1 MIVFI
6 LNQMKHSK
14 QNSNLFNNDKQK
26 IKISSQ
32 KYLNTIEECPESEDI
47 IKKLEAMDFS
57 TDKSFETPF
66 ISLSK
71 TKDKIINKISNLNKS
86 ISVPNLYIENLEE
99 IPLDLKS
106 LKEDEINDSNYLEVL
121 SRFLNNKEKK
131 EEKKLNNINKLSI
144 REKCNR
150 IYMNLQKSNLNINCL
165 DKMTKFI
172 NSIDNSSNN
181 IYQQTEI
188 ILDIVSE
195 LSTKIQEEFAIK
207 KDLVNK
213 LNSLTLSKENYEK
226 QINAIKIELLNKE
239 EQLAQLMNKDTIIN
253 IENNNKKDNSQQGL
267 MFLINNAKKEN
278 QFLFEKILNYKM
290 QIKKILSSSKIL
302 FEKHKICLEE
312 IDKLKSKS
320 NKNLSIETVNN
331 FVMIPKKGNFCLKDT
346 DSNNKINKGN
356 NNINSNSEVN
366 SLTNNLIKL
375 LLKINR
381 TLFKL
386 DFNLI
391 KINKNNKIPLNDISE
406 INPTIDMN
414 FFLQEKNFQLFSKFI
429 SCNIDIINNK
439 IINLSKNLYTN
450 NNKINKENKNSS
462 MTMKNSS
469 EIIKNS
475 NVSKFN
481 QSIKFFSPENKNAS
495 KTMKNYINLKKT
507 RNNMRNQKLTRNST
521 SRDGL
526 SYLNFYNNND
536 SENITV
542 IKKNSSNKKSNQVIN
557 QTVNLEK
564 QKNMKQNGS
573 KFY

>member
-1 MIVFI
+1 
-6 LNQMKHSK
+6 MKRTK
-14 QNSNLFNNDKQK
+14 QNSNLFNSNKQK
-26 IKISSQ
+26 IKISSH
-32 KYLNTIEECPESEDI
+32 KHLNTIEECPESEDI
-47 IKKLEAMDFS
+47 IKKLEAMEFS

-71 TKDKIINKISNLNKS
+71 TRDKIINKISNLNKS
-86 ISVPNLYIENLEE
+86 ISVPNLYIENFEE
-99 IPLDLKS
+99 IPSDIKS
-106 LKEDEINDSNYLEVL
+106 LKEEEINDSNYLEVL
-121 SRFLNNKEKK
+121 SKFLNNKEKK

-144 REKCNR
+144 KEKCNR
-150 IYMNLQKSNLNINCL
+150 IYMNLQKCNLNINCL

-181 IYQQTEI
+181 IYQQIEL
-188 ILDIVSE
+188 ILDVVSE
-195 LSTKIQEEFAIK
+195 LSTKIQEEYTIK
-207 KDLVNK
+207 KDLITK
-213 LNSLTLSKENYEK
+213 LNNFELNKENYEK

-239 EQLAQLMNKDTIIN
+239 EQLTQLMNKDTIDN

-331 FVMIPKKGNFCLKDT
+331 IVMIPKKGNYCLKEN
-346 DSNNKINKGN
+346 DSNSKINKR
-356 NNINSNSEVN
+356 NSNNTN
-366 SLTNNLIKL
+366 SNNEIYTLANKLISL

-391 KINKNNKIPLNDISE
+391 KINSNSKVPLNDISE
-406 INPTIDMN
+406 INPTIDIN
-414 FFLQEKNFQLFSKFI
+414 FLMQEKNFQLFSKYI

-439 IINLSKNLYTN
+439 IINISKNLYAN

-462 MTMKNSS
+462 MTLKNSS

-475 NVSKFN
+475 NISRFN

-542 IKKNSSNKKSNQVIN
+542 IKKNNSNKKSNQAIN
-557 QTVNLEK
+557 QTMNLEK
-564 QKNMKQNGS
+564 QKNIKQNSS

>member
-1 MIVFI
+1 
-6 LNQMKHSK
+6 MKRTK
-14 QNSNLFNNDKQK
+14 QNSNLFNSNKQK
-26 IKISSQ
+26 IKISSH
-32 KYLNTIEECPESEDI
+32 KHLNTIEECPESEDI
-47 IKKLEAMDFS
+47 IKKLEAMEFS

-71 TKDKIINKISNLNKS
+71 TRDKIINKISNLNKS
-86 ISVPNLYIENLEE
+86 ISVPNLYIENFEE
-99 IPLDLKS
+99 IPSDIKS
-106 LKEDEINDSNYLEVL
+106 LKEEEINDSNYLEVL
-121 SRFLNNKEKK
+121 SKFLNNKEKK

-144 REKCNR
+144 KEKCNR
-150 IYMNLQKSNLNINCL
+150 IYMNLQKCNLNINCL

-181 IYQQTEI
+181 IYQRIEL
-188 ILDIVSE
+188 ILDVVSE
-195 LSTKIQEEFAIK
+195 LSTKIQEEYTIK
-207 KDLVNK
+207 KDLITK
-213 LNSLTLSKENYEK
+213 LNNFELNKENYEK

-239 EQLAQLMNKDTIIN
+239 EQLTQLMNKDTIDN

-331 FVMIPKKGNFCLKDT
+331 IVMIPKKGNYCLKEI
-346 DSNNKINKGN
+346 DSNSKINKR
-356 NNINSNSEVN
+356 NSNNTN
-366 SLTNNLIKL
+366 SNNEIYTLANKLISL

-391 KINKNNKIPLNDISE
+391 KINSNSKVPLNDISE
-406 INPTIDMN
+406 INPTIDIN
-414 FFLQEKNFQLFSKFI
+414 FLMQEKNFQLFSKYI

-439 IINLSKNLYTN
+439 IINISKNLYAN

-462 MTMKNSS
+462 MTLKNSS

-475 NVSKFN
+475 NISRFN

-542 IKKNSSNKKSNQVIN
+542 IKKNNSNKKSNQVIN
-557 QTVNLEK
+557 QTMNLEK
-564 QKNMKQNGS
+564 QKNIKQNSS

>member
-1 MIVFI
+1 
-6 LNQMKHSK
+6 MKHTK
-14 QNSNLFNNDKQK
+14 QNSNLFNSNKQK
-26 IKISSQ
+26 IKISSH
-32 KYLNTIEECPESEDI
+32 KHLNTIEECPESEDI
-47 IKKLEAMDFS
+47 IKKLEAMEFS

-71 TKDKIINKISNLNKS
+71 TRDKIINKISNLNKS
-86 ISVPNLYIENLEE
+86 ISVPNLYIENFEE
-99 IPLDLKS
+99 IPSDIKS
-106 LKEDEINDSNYLEVL
+106 LKEEEINDSNYLEVL
-121 SRFLNNKEKK
+121 SKFLNNKEKK

-144 REKCNR
+144 KEKCNR
-150 IYMNLQKSNLNINCL
+150 IYMNLQKCNLNINCL

-181 IYQQTEI
+181 IYQQIEL
-188 ILDIVSE
+188 ILDVVSE
-195 LSTKIQEEFAIK
+195 LSTKIQEEYTIK
-207 KDLVNK
+207 KDLINK
-213 LNSLTLSKENYEK
+213 LNNFELNKENYEK

-239 EQLAQLMNKDTIIN
+239 EQLTQLMNKDTIDN

-331 FVMIPKKGNFCLKDT
+331 IVMIPKKGNYCLKEN
-346 DSNNKINKGN
+346 DSNCKINKR
-356 NNINSNSEVN
+356 NSNNTN
-366 SLTNNLIKL
+366 SNNEIYTLANKLISL

-391 KINKNNKIPLNDISE
+391 KINSNSKVPLNDISE
-406 INPTIDMN
+406 INPTIDIN
-414 FFLQEKNFQLFSKFI
+414 FLMQEKNFQLFSKYI

-439 IINLSKNLYTN
+439 IINISKNLYAN

-462 MTMKNSS
+462 MTLKNSS

-475 NVSKFN
+475 NISRFN

-542 IKKNSSNKKSNQVIN
+542 IKKNNSNKKSNQVIN
-557 QTVNLEK
+557 QTMNLEK
-564 QKNMKQNGS
+564 QKNIKQNSS

>member
-1 MIVFI
+1 
-6 LNQMKHSK
+6 MKRTK
-14 QNSNLFNNDKQK
+14 QNSNLFNNNKQK
-26 IKISSQ
+26 IKISSH
-32 KYLNTIEECPESEDI
+32 KHLNTIEECPESEDI
-47 IKKLEAMDFS
+47 IKKLEAMEFS

-71 TKDKIINKISNLNKS
+71 TRDKIINKISNLNKS
-86 ISVPNLYIENLEE
+86 ISVPNLYIENFEE
-99 IPLDLKS
+99 IPSDIKS
-106 LKEDEINDSNYLEVL
+106 LKEEEINDSNYLEVL
-121 SRFLNNKEKK
+121 SKFLNNKEKK

-144 REKCNR
+144 KEKCNR
-150 IYMNLQKSNLNINCL
+150 IYMNLQKCNLNINCL

-181 IYQQTEI
+181 IYQQIEL
-188 ILDIVSE
+188 ILDVVSE
-195 LSTKIQEEFAIK
+195 LSTKIQEEYTIK
-207 KDLVNK
+207 KDLITK
-213 LNSLTLSKENYEK
+213 LNNFELNKENYEK

-239 EQLAQLMNKDTIIN
+239 EQLTQLMNKDTIDN

-331 FVMIPKKGNFCLKDT
+331 IVMIPKKGNYCLKEN
-346 DSNNKINKGN
+346 DSNSKINKR
-356 NNINSNSEVN
+356 NSNNTN
-366 SLTNNLIKL
+366 SNNEIYTLANKLISL

-391 KINKNNKIPLNDISE
+391 KINSNSKVPLNDISE
-406 INPTIDMN
+406 INPTIDIN
-414 FFLQEKNFQLFSKFI
+414 FLMQEKNFQLFSKYI

-439 IINLSKNLYTN
+439 IINISKNLYAN

-462 MTMKNSS
+462 MTLKNSS

-475 NVSKFN
+475 NISRFN

-542 IKKNSSNKKSNQVIN
+542 IKKNNSNKKSNQVIN
-557 QTVNLEK
+557 QTMNLEK
-564 QKNMKQNGS
+564 QKNIKQNSS

>member
-1 MIVFI
+1 
-6 LNQMKHSK
+6 MKRTK
-14 QNSNLFNNDKQK
+14 QNSNLFNNNKQK
-26 IKISSQ
+26 IKISSH
-32 KYLNTIEECPESEDI
+32 KHLNTIEECPESEDI
-47 IKKLEAMDFS
+47 IKKLEAMEFS

-71 TKDKIINKISNLNKS
+71 TRDKIINKISNLNKS
-86 ISVPNLYIENLEE
+86 ISVPNLYIENFEE
-99 IPLDLKS
+99 IPSDIKS
-106 LKEDEINDSNYLEVL
+106 LKEEEINDSNYLEVL
-121 SRFLNNKEKK
+121 SKFLNNKEKK

-144 REKCNR
+144 KEKCNR
-150 IYMNLQKSNLNINCL
+150 IYMNLQKCNLNINCL

-172 NSIDNSSNN
+172 NSIDNWSNN
-181 IYQQTEI
+181 IYQQIEL
-188 ILDIVSE
+188 ILDVVSE
-195 LSTKIQEEFAIK
+195 LSTKIQEEYTIK
-207 KDLVNK
+207 KDLITK
-213 LNSLTLSKENYEK
+213 LNNFELNKENYEK

-239 EQLAQLMNKDTIIN
+239 EQLTQLMNKDTIDN

-331 FVMIPKKGNFCLKDT
+331 IVMIPKKGNYCLKEN
-346 DSNNKINKGN
+346 DSNSKINKR
-356 NNINSNSEVN
+356 NSNNTN
-366 SLTNNLIKL
+366 SNNEIYTLANKLISL

-391 KINKNNKIPLNDISE
+391 KINSNSKVPLNDISE
-406 INPTIDMN
+406 INPTIDIN
-414 FFLQEKNFQLFSKFI
+414 FLMQEKNFQLFSKYI

-439 IINLSKNLYTN
+439 IINISKNLYAN

-462 MTMKNSS
+462 MTLKNSS

-475 NVSKFN
+475 NISRFN

-542 IKKNSSNKKSNQVIN
+542 IKKNNSNKKSNQVIN
-557 QTVNLEK
+557 QTMNLEK
-564 QKNMKQNGS
+564 QKNIKQNSS

>member
-1 MIVFI
+1 
-6 LNQMKHSK
+6 MKRTK
-14 QNSNLFNNDKQK
+14 QNSNLFNSNKQK
-26 IKISSQ
+26 IKISSH
-32 KYLNTIEECPESEDI
+32 KHLNTIEECPESEDI
-47 IKKLEAMDFS
+47 IKKLEAMEFS

-71 TKDKIINKISNLNKS
+71 TRDKIINKISNLNKS
-86 ISVPNLYIENLEE
+86 ISVPNLYIENFEE
-99 IPLDLKS
+99 IPSDIKS
-106 LKEDEINDSNYLEVL
+106 LKEEEINDSNYLEVL
-121 SRFLNNKEKK
+121 SKFLNNKEKK

-144 REKCNR
+144 KEKCNR
-150 IYMNLQKSNLNINCL
+150 IYMNLQKCNLNINCL

-181 IYQQTEI
+181 IYQQIEL
-188 ILDIVSE
+188 ILDVVSE
-195 LSTKIQEEFAIK
+195 LSTKIQEEYTIK
-207 KDLVNK
+207 KDLITK
-213 LNSLTLSKENYEK
+213 LNNFELNKENYEK

-239 EQLAQLMNKDTIIN
+239 EQLTQLMNKDTIDN

-302 FEKHKICLEE
+302 FEKHKNCLEE

-331 FVMIPKKGNFCLKDT
+331 IVMIPKKGNYCLKEN
-346 DSNNKINKGN
+346 DSNSKINKR
-356 NNINSNSEVN
+356 NSNNTN
-366 SLTNNLIKL
+366 SNNEIYTLANKLISL

-391 KINKNNKIPLNDISE
+391 KINSNSKVPLNDISE
-406 INPTIDMN
+406 INPTIDIN
-414 FFLQEKNFQLFSKFI
+414 FLMQEKNFQLFSKYI

-439 IINLSKNLYTN
+439 IINISKNLYAN

-462 MTMKNSS
+462 MTLKNSS

-475 NVSKFN
+475 NISRFN

-542 IKKNSSNKKSNQVIN
+542 IKKNNSNKKSNQVIN
-557 QTVNLEK
+557 QTMNLEK
-564 QKNMKQNGS
+564 QKNIKQNSS

>member
-1 MIVFI
+1 
-6 LNQMKHSK
+6 MKRTK
-14 QNSNLFNNDKQK
+14 QNSNLFNSNKQK
-26 IKISSQ
+26 IKISSH
-32 KYLNTIEECPESEDI
+32 KHLNTIEECPESEDI
-47 IKKLEAMDFS
+47 IKKLEAMEFS

-71 TKDKIINKISNLNKS
+71 TRDKIINKISNLNKS
-86 ISVPNLYIENLEE
+86 ISVPNLYIENFEE
-99 IPLDLKS
+99 IPSDIKS
-106 LKEDEINDSNYLEVL
+106 LKEEEINDSNYLEVL
-121 SRFLNNKEKK
+121 SKFLNNKEKK

-144 REKCNR
+144 KEKCNR
-150 IYMNLQKSNLNINCL
+150 IYMNLQKCNLNINCL

-181 IYQQTEI
+181 IYQQIEL
-188 ILDIVSE
+188 ILDVVSE
-195 LSTKIQEEFAIK
+195 LSTKIQEEYTIK
-207 KDLVNK
+207 KDLITK
-213 LNSLTLSKENYEK
+213 LNNFELNKENYEK

-239 EQLAQLMNKDTIIN
+239 EQLTQLMNKDTIDN
-253 IENNNKKDNSQQGL
+253 IENNNKKNNSQQGL

-331 FVMIPKKGNFCLKDT
+331 IVMIPKKGNYCLKEN
-346 DSNNKINKGN
+346 DSNSKINKR
-356 NNINSNSEVN
+356 NSNNTN
-366 SLTNNLIKL
+366 SNNEIYTLANKLISL

-391 KINKNNKIPLNDISE
+391 KINSNSKVPLNDISE
-406 INPTIDMN
+406 INPTIDIN
-414 FFLQEKNFQLFSKFI
+414 FLMQEKNFQLFSKYI

-439 IINLSKNLYTN
+439 IINISKNLYTN

-462 MTMKNSS
+462 MTLKNSS

-475 NVSKFN
+475 NISRFN

-542 IKKNSSNKKSNQVIN
+542 IKKNNSNKKSNQAIN
-557 QTVNLEK
+557 QTMNLEK
-564 QKNMKQNGS
+564 QKNIKQNSS

>member
-1 MIVFI
+1 
-6 LNQMKHSK
+6 MKRTK
-14 QNSNLFNNDKQK
+14 QNSNLFNSNKQK
-26 IKISSQ
+26 IKISSH
-32 KYLNTIEECPESEDI
+32 KHLNTIEECPESEDI
-47 IKKLEAMDFS
+47 IKKLEAMEFS

-71 TKDKIINKISNLNKS
+71 TRDKIINKISNLNKS
-86 ISVPNLYIENLEE
+86 ISVPNLYIENFEE
-99 IPLDLKS
+99 IPSDIKS
-106 LKEDEINDSNYLEVL
+106 LKEEEINDSNYLEVL
-121 SRFLNNKEKK
+121 SKFLNNKEKK

-144 REKCNR
+144 KEKCNR
-150 IYMNLQKSNLNINCL
+150 IYMNLQKCNLNINCL

-181 IYQQTEI
+181 IYQQIEL
-188 ILDIVSE
+188 ILDVLSE
-195 LSTKIQEEFAIK
+195 LSTKIQEEYTIK
-207 KDLVNK
+207 KDLITK
-213 LNSLTLSKENYEK
+213 LNNFELNKENYEK

-239 EQLAQLMNKDTIIN
+239 EQLTQLMNKDTIDN

-331 FVMIPKKGNFCLKDT
+331 IVMIPKKGNYCLKEI
-346 DSNNKINKGN
+346 DSNSKINKR
-356 NNINSNSEVN
+356 NSNNTN
-366 SLTNNLIKL
+366 SNNEIYTLANKLISL

-391 KINKNNKIPLNDISE
+391 KINSNSKVPLNDISE
-406 INPTIDMN
+406 INPTIDIN
-414 FFLQEKNFQLFSKFI
+414 FLMQEKNFQLFSKYI

-439 IINLSKNLYTN
+439 IINISKNLYAN

-462 MTMKNSS
+462 MTLKNSS

-475 NVSKFN
+475 NISRFN

-542 IKKNSSNKKSNQVIN
+542 IKKNNSNKKSNQVIN
-557 QTVNLEK
+557 QTMNLEK
-564 QKNMKQNGS
+564 QKNIKQNSS

>member
-1 MIVFI
+1 
-6 LNQMKHSK
+6 MKRTK
-14 QNSNLFNNDKQK
+14 QNSNLFNNNKQK
-26 IKISSQ
+26 IKISSH
-32 KYLNTIEECPESEDI
+32 KHLNTIEECPESEDI
-47 IKKLEAMDFS
+47 IKKLEAMEFS

-71 TKDKIINKISNLNKS
+71 TRDKIINKISNLNKS
-86 ISVPNLYIENLEE
+86 ISVPNLYIENFEE
-99 IPLDLKS
+99 IPSDIKS
-106 LKEDEINDSNYLEVL
+106 LKEEEINDSNYLEVL
-121 SRFLNNKEKK
+121 SKFLNNKEKK

-144 REKCNR
+144 KEKCNR
-150 IYMNLQKSNLNINCL
+150 IYMNLQKCNLNINCL

-181 IYQQTEI
+181 IYQQIEL
-188 ILDIVSE
+188 ILDVVSE
-195 LSTKIQEEFAIK
+195 LSTKIQEEYTIK
-207 KDLVNK
+207 KDLITK
-213 LNSLTLSKENYEK
+213 LNNFELNKENYEK

-239 EQLAQLMNKDTIIN
+239 EQLTQLMNKDTIDN

-331 FVMIPKKGNFCLKDT
+331 IVMIPKKGNYCLKEIDT
-346 DSNNKINKGN
+346 NSKINKR
-356 NNINSNSEVN
+356 NSNNTN
-366 SLTNNLIKL
+366 SNNEIYTLANKLISL

-391 KINKNNKIPLNDISE
+391 KINSNSKVPLNDISE
-406 INPTIDMN
+406 INPTIDIN
-414 FFLQEKNFQLFSKFI
+414 FLMQEKNFQLFSKYI

-439 IINLSKNLYTN
+439 IINISKNLYAN

-462 MTMKNSS
+462 MTLKNSS

-475 NVSKFN
+475 NISRFN

-542 IKKNSSNKKSNQVIN
+542 IKKNNSNKKSNQVIN
-557 QTVNLEK
+557 QTMNLEK
-564 QKNMKQNGS
+564 QKNIKQNSS

>member
-1 MIVFI
+1 
-6 LNQMKHSK
+6 MKRTK
-14 QNSNLFNNDKQK
+14 QNSNLFNSNKQK
-26 IKISSQ
+26 IKISSH
-32 KYLNTIEECPESEDI
+32 KHLNTIEECPESEDI
-47 IKKLEAMDFS
+47 IKKLEAMEFS
-57 TDKSFETPF
+57 SDKSFETPF

-71 TKDKIINKISNLNKS
+71 TRDKIINKISNLNKS
-86 ISVPNLYIENLEE
+86 ISVPNLYIENFEE
-99 IPLDLKS
+99 IPSDIKS
-106 LKEDEINDSNYLEVL
+106 LKEEEINDSNYLEVL
-121 SRFLNNKEKK
+121 SKFLNNKEKK

-144 REKCNR
+144 KEKCNR
-150 IYMNLQKSNLNINCL
+150 IYMNLQKCNLNINCL

-181 IYQQTEI
+181 IYQQIEL
-188 ILDIVSE
+188 ILDVLSE
-195 LSTKIQEEFAIK
+195 LSTKIQEEYTIK
-207 KDLVNK
+207 KDLITK
-213 LNSLTLSKENYEK
+213 LNNFELNKENYEK

-239 EQLAQLMNKDTIIN
+239 EQLTQLMNKDTIDN

-331 FVMIPKKGNFCLKDT
+331 IVMIPKKGNYCLKEN
-346 DSNNKINKGN
+346 DSNSKINKR
-356 NNINSNSEVN
+356 NSNNTN
-366 SLTNNLIKL
+366 SNNEIYTLANKLISL

-391 KINKNNKIPLNDISE
+391 KINSNSKVPLNDISE
-406 INPTIDMN
+406 INPTIDIN
-414 FFLQEKNFQLFSKFI
+414 FLMQEKNFQLFSKYI

-439 IINLSKNLYTN
+439 IINISKNLYAN

-462 MTMKNSS
+462 MTLKNSS

-475 NVSKFN
+475 NISRFN

-542 IKKNSSNKKSNQVIN
+542 IKKNNSNKKSNQVIN
-557 QTVNLEK
+557 QTMNLEK
-564 QKNMKQNGS
+564 QKNIKQNSS

>member
-1 MIVFI
+1 
-6 LNQMKHSK
+6 MKRTK
-14 QNSNLFNNDKQK
+14 QNSNLFNNNKQK
-26 IKISSQ
+26 IKISSH
-32 KYLNTIEECPESEDI
+32 KHLNTIEECPESEDI
-47 IKKLEAMDFS
+47 IKKLETMEFS

-71 TKDKIINKISNLNKS
+71 TRDKIINKISNLNKS
-86 ISVPNLYIENLEE
+86 ISVPNLYIENFEE
-99 IPLDLKS
+99 IPSDIKS
-106 LKEDEINDSNYLEVL
+106 LKEEEINDSNYLEVL
-121 SRFLNNKEKK
+121 SKFLNNKEKK

-144 REKCNR
+144 KEKCNR
-150 IYMNLQKSNLNINCL
+150 IYMNLQKCNLNINCL

-181 IYQQTEI
+181 IYQQIEL
-188 ILDIVSE
+188 ILDVVSE
-195 LSTKIQEEFAIK
+195 LSTKIQEEYTIK
-207 KDLVNK
+207 KDLITK
-213 LNSLTLSKENYEK
+213 LNNFELNKENYEK

-239 EQLAQLMNKDTIIN
+239 EQLTQLMNKDTIDN

-331 FVMIPKKGNFCLKDT
+331 IVMIPKKGNYCLKEN
-346 DSNNKINKGN
+346 DSNSKINKR
-356 NNINSNSEVN
+356 NSNNTN
-366 SLTNNLIKL
+366 SNNEIYTLAKKLISL

-391 KINKNNKIPLNDISE
+391 KINSNSKVPLNDISE
-406 INPTIDMN
+406 INPTIDIN
-414 FFLQEKNFQLFSKFI
+414 FLMQEKNFQLFSKYI

-439 IINLSKNLYTN
+439 IINISKNLYAN
-450 NNKINKENKNSS
+450 NNKIYKENKNSS

-475 NVSKFN
+475 NISRFN

-542 IKKNSSNKKSNQVIN
+542 IKKNNSNKKSNQVIN
-557 QTVNLEK
+557 QTMNLEK
-564 QKNMKQNGS
+564 QKNIQQNSS
-573 KFY
+573 KFD

>member
-1 MIVFI
+1 
-6 LNQMKHSK
+6 MKRTK
-14 QNSNLFNNDKQK
+14 QNSNLFNNNKQK
-26 IKISSQ
+26 IKISSH
-32 KYLNTIEECPESEDI
+32 KHLNTIEECPESEDI
-47 IKKLEAMDFS
+47 IKKLEAMEFS

-71 TKDKIINKISNLNKS
+71 TRDKIINKISNLNKS
-86 ISVPNLYIENLEE
+86 ISVPNLYIENFEE
-99 IPLDLKS
+99 IPSDIKS
-106 LKEDEINDSNYLEVL
+106 LKEEEINDSNYLEVL
-121 SRFLNNKEKK
+121 SKFLNNKEKK

-144 REKCNR
+144 KEKCNR
-150 IYMNLQKSNLNINCL
+150 IYMNLQKCNLNINCL

-181 IYQQTEI
+181 IYQQIEL
-188 ILDIVSE
+188 ILDVVSE
-195 LSTKIQEEFAIK
+195 LSTKIQEEYTIK
-207 KDLVNK
+207 KDLITK
-213 LNSLTLSKENYEK
+213 LNNFELNKENYEK

-239 EQLAQLMNKDTIIN
+239 EQLTQLMNKDTIDN

-331 FVMIPKKGNFCLKDT
+331 IVMIPKKGNYCLKEN
-346 DSNNKINKGN
+346 DSNSKINKR
-356 NNINSNSEVN
+356 NSNNTN
-366 SLTNNLIKL
+366 SNNEIYILANKLISL

-391 KINKNNKIPLNDISE
+391 KINSNSKVPLNDISE
-406 INPTIDMN
+406 INPTIDIN
-414 FFLQEKNFQLFSKFI
+414 FLMQEKNFQLFSKYI

-439 IINLSKNLYTN
+439 IINISKNLYAN

-462 MTMKNSS
+462 MTLKNSS

-475 NVSKFN
+475 NISRFN

-542 IKKNSSNKKSNQVIN
+542 IKKNNSNKKSNQVIN
-557 QTVNLEK
+557 QTMNLEK
-564 QKNMKQNGS
+564 QKNIKQNSS

>member
-1 MIVFI
+1 
-6 LNQMKHSK
+6 MKRTK
-14 QNSNLFNNDKQK
+14 QNSNLFNSNKQK
-26 IKISSQ
+26 IKISSH
-32 KYLNTIEECPESEDI
+32 KHLNTIEECPESEDI
-47 IKKLEAMDFS
+47 IKKLEAMEFS

-71 TKDKIINKISNLNKS
+71 TRDKIINKISNLNKS
-86 ISVPNLYIENLEE
+86 ISVPNLYIENFEE
-99 IPLDLKS
+99 IPSDIKS
-106 LKEDEINDSNYLEVL
+106 LKEEEINDSNYLEVL
-121 SRFLNNKEKK
+121 SKFLNNKEKK

-144 REKCNR
+144 KEKCNR
-150 IYMNLQKSNLNINCL
+150 IYMNLQKCNLNINCL

-181 IYQQTEI
+181 IYQQIEL
-188 ILDIVSE
+188 ILDVVSE
-195 LSTKIQEEFAIK
+195 LSTKIQEEYTIK
-207 KDLVNK
+207 KDLITK
-213 LNSLTLSKENYEK
+213 LNNFELNKENYEK

-239 EQLAQLMNKDTIIN
+239 EQLTQLMNKDTIDN

-331 FVMIPKKGNFCLKDT
+331 IVMIPKKGNYCLKEN
-346 DSNNKINKGN
+346 DSNSKINKR
-356 NNINSNSEVN
+356 NSNNTN
-366 SLTNNLIKL
+366 SNNEIYTLANKLISL

-391 KINKNNKIPLNDISE
+391 KINSNSKVPLNDISE
-406 INPTIDMN
+406 INPTIDIN
-414 FFLQEKNFQLFSKFI
+414 FLMQEKNFQLFSKYI

-439 IINLSKNLYTN
+439 IINISKNLYAN

-462 MTMKNSS
+462 MTLKNSS

-475 NVSKFN
+475 NISRFN

-542 IKKNSSNKKSNQVIN
+542 IKKNNSNKKSNQVIN
-557 QTVNLEK
+557 QTMNLEK
-564 QKNMKQNGS
+564 QKNIKQNSS

>member
-1 MIVFI
+1 
-6 LNQMKHSK
+6 MKHTK
-14 QNSNLFNNDKQK
+14 QNSNLFNNNKQK
-26 IKISSQ
+26 IKISSH
-32 KYLNTIEECPESEDI
+32 KHLNTIEECPESEDI
-47 IKKLEAMDFS
+47 IKKLEAMEFS

-71 TKDKIINKISNLNKS
+71 TRDKIINKISNLNKS
-86 ISVPNLYIENLEE
+86 ISVPNLYIENFEE
-99 IPLDLKS
+99 IPSDIKS
-106 LKEDEINDSNYLEVL
+106 LKEEEINDSNYLEVL
-121 SRFLNNKEKK
+121 SKFLNNKEKK

-144 REKCNR
+144 KEKCNR
-150 IYMNLQKSNLNINCL
+150 IYMNLQKCNLNINCL

-181 IYQQTEI
+181 IYQQIEL
-188 ILDIVSE
+188 ILDVVSE
-195 LSTKIQEEFAIK
+195 LSTKIQEEYTIK
-207 KDLVNK
+207 KDLITK
-213 LNSLTLSKENYEK
+213 LNNFELNKENYEK

-239 EQLAQLMNKDTIIN
+239 EQLTQLMNKDTIDN

-331 FVMIPKKGNFCLKDT
+331 IVMIPKKGNYCLKEN
-346 DSNNKINKGN
+346 DSNSKINKR
-356 NNINSNSEVN
+356 NSNNTN
-366 SLTNNLIKL
+366 SNNEIYTLANKLISL

-391 KINKNNKIPLNDISE
+391 KINSNSKVPLNDISE
-406 INPTIDMN
+406 INPTIDIN
-414 FFLQEKNFQLFSKFI
+414 FLMQEKNFQLFSKYI

-439 IINLSKNLYTN
+439 IINISKNLYAN

-462 MTMKNSS
+462 MTLKNSS

-475 NVSKFN
+475 NISRFN

-542 IKKNSSNKKSNQVIN
+542 IKKNNSNKKSNQVIN
-557 QTVNLEK
+557 QTMNLEK
-564 QKNMKQNGS
+564 QKNIKQNSS

>member
-1 MIVFI
+1 
-6 LNQMKHSK
+6 MKRTK
-14 QNSNLFNNDKQK
+14 QNSNLFNNNKQK
-26 IKISSQ
+26 IKISSH
-32 KYLNTIEECPESEDI
+32 KHLNTIEECPESEDI
-47 IKKLEAMDFS
+47 IKKLESMEFS

-71 TKDKIINKISNLNKS
+71 TRDKIINKISNLNKS
-86 ISVPNLYIENLEE
+86 ISVPNLYIENFEE
-99 IPLDLKS
+99 IPSDIKS
-106 LKEDEINDSNYLEVL
+106 LKEEEINDSNYLEVL
-121 SRFLNNKEKK
+121 SKFLNNKEKK

-144 REKCNR
+144 KEKCNR
-150 IYMNLQKSNLNINCL
+150 IYMNLQKCNLNINCL

-181 IYQQTEI
+181 IYQQIEL
-188 ILDIVSE
+188 ILDVVSE
-195 LSTKIQEEFAIK
+195 LSTKIQEEYTIK
-207 KDLVNK
+207 KDLITK
-213 LNSLTLSKENYEK
+213 LNNFELNKENYEK

-239 EQLAQLMNKDTIIN
+239 EQLTQLMNKDTIDN

-331 FVMIPKKGNFCLKDT
+331 IVMIPKKGNYCLKEN
-346 DSNNKINKGN
+346 DSNSKINKR
-356 NNINSNSEVN
+356 NSNNTN
-366 SLTNNLIKL
+366 SNNEIYTLANKLISL

-391 KINKNNKIPLNDISE
+391 KINSNSKVPLNDISE
-406 INPTIDMN
+406 INPTIDIN
-414 FFLQEKNFQLFSKFI
+414 FLMQEKNFQLFSKYI

-439 IINLSKNLYTN
+439 IINISKNLYAN

-462 MTMKNSS
+462 MTLKNSS

-475 NVSKFN
+475 NISRFN

-542 IKKNSSNKKSNQVIN
+542 IKKNNSNKKSNQVIN
-557 QTVNLEK
+557 QTMNLEK
-564 QKNMKQNGS
+564 QKNIKQNSS

>member
-1 MIVFI
+1 
-6 LNQMKHSK
+6 MKRTK
-14 QNSNLFNNDKQK
+14 QNSNLFNNNKQK
-26 IKISSQ
+26 IKISSH
-32 KYLNTIEECPESEDI
+32 KHLNTIEECPESEDI
-47 IKKLEAMDFS
+47 IKKLEAMEFS
-57 TDKSFETPF
+57 SDKSFETPF

-71 TKDKIINKISNLNKS
+71 TRDKIINKISNLNKS
-86 ISVPNLYIENLEE
+86 ISVPNLYIENFEE
-99 IPLDLKS
+99 IPSDIKS
-106 LKEDEINDSNYLEVL
+106 LKEEEINDSNYLEVL
-121 SRFLNNKEKK
+121 SKFLNNKEKK

-144 REKCNR
+144 KEKCNR
-150 IYMNLQKSNLNINCL
+150 IYMNLQKCNLNINCL

-181 IYQQTEI
+181 IYQQIEL
-188 ILDIVSE
+188 ILDVVSE
-195 LSTKIQEEFAIK
+195 LSTKIQEEYTIK
-207 KDLVNK
+207 KDLITK
-213 LNSLTLSKENYEK
+213 LNNFELNKENYEK

-239 EQLAQLMNKDTIIN
+239 EQLTQLMNKDTIDN

-331 FVMIPKKGNFCLKDT
+331 IVMIPKKGNYCLKEN
-346 DSNNKINKGN
+346 DSISKINKR
-356 NNINSNSEVN
+356 NSNNTN
-366 SLTNNLIKL
+366 SNNEIYTLANKLISL

-391 KINKNNKIPLNDISE
+391 KINSNSKVPLNDISE
-406 INPTIDMN
+406 INPTIDIN
-414 FFLQEKNFQLFSKFI
+414 FLMQEKNFQLFSKYI

-439 IINLSKNLYTN
+439 IINISKNLYAN

-462 MTMKNSS
+462 MTLKNSS

-475 NVSKFN
+475 NISRFN

-542 IKKNSSNKKSNQVIN
+542 IKKNNSNKKSNQVIN
-557 QTVNLEK
+557 QTMNLEK
-564 QKNMKQNGS
+564 QKNIKQNSS

>member
-1 MIVFI
+1 
-6 LNQMKHSK
+6 MKRTK
-14 QNSNLFNNDKQK
+14 QNSNLFNSNKQK
-26 IKISSQ
+26 IKISSH
-32 KYLNTIEECPESEDI
+32 KHLNTIEECPESEDI
-47 IKKLEAMDFS
+47 IKKLEAMEFS
-57 TDKSFETPF
+57 SDKSFETPF

-71 TKDKIINKISNLNKS
+71 TRDKIINKISNLNKS
-86 ISVPNLYIENLEE
+86 ISVPNLYIENFEE
-99 IPLDLKS
+99 IPSDIKS
-106 LKEDEINDSNYLEVL
+106 LKEEEINDSNYLEVL
-121 SRFLNNKEKK
+121 SKFLNNKEKK

-144 REKCNR
+144 KEKCNR
-150 IYMNLQKSNLNINCL
+150 IYMNLQKCNLNINCL

-181 IYQQTEI
+181 IYQQIEL
-188 ILDIVSE
+188 ILDVVSE
-195 LSTKIQEEFAIK
+195 LSTKIQEEYTIK
-207 KDLVNK
+207 KDLITK
-213 LNSLTLSKENYEK
+213 LNNFELNKENYEK

-239 EQLAQLMNKDTIIN
+239 EQLTQLMNKDTIDN

-331 FVMIPKKGNFCLKDT
+331 IVMIPKKGNYCLKEI
-346 DSNNKINKGN
+346 DSNSKINKR
-356 NNINSNSEVN
+356 NSNNTN
-366 SLTNNLIKL
+366 SNNEIYTLANKLISL

-391 KINKNNKIPLNDISE
+391 KINSNSKVPLNDISE
-406 INPTIDMN
+406 INPTIDIN
-414 FFLQEKNFQLFSKFI
+414 FLMQEKNFQLFSKYI

-439 IINLSKNLYTN
+439 IINISKNLYAN

-462 MTMKNSS
+462 MTLKNSS

-475 NVSKFN
+475 NISRFN

-542 IKKNSSNKKSNQVIN
+542 IKKNNSNKKSNQVIN
-557 QTVNLEK
+557 QTMNLEK
-564 QKNMKQNGS
+564 QKNIKQNSS

>member
-1 MIVFI
+1 
-6 LNQMKHSK
+6 MKRTK
-14 QNSNLFNNDKQK
+14 QNSNLFNNNKQK
-26 IKISSQ
+26 IKISSH
-32 KYLNTIEECPESEDI
+32 KHLNTIEECPESEDI
-47 IKKLEAMDFS
+47 IKKLEAMEFS

-71 TKDKIINKISNLNKS
+71 TRDKIINKISNLNKS
-86 ISVPNLYIENLEE
+86 ISVPNLYIENFEE
-99 IPLDLKS
+99 IPSDIKS
-106 LKEDEINDSNYLEVL
+106 LKEEEINDSNYLEVL
-121 SRFLNNKEKK
+121 SKFLNNKEKK

-144 REKCNR
+144 KEKCNR
-150 IYMNLQKSNLNINCL
+150 IYMNLQKCNLNINCL

-181 IYQQTEI
+181 IYQQIEL
-188 ILDIVSE
+188 ILDVVSE
-195 LSTKIQEEFAIK
+195 LSTKIQEEYTIK
-207 KDLVNK
+207 KDLITK
-213 LNSLTLSKENYEK
+213 LNNFELNKENYEK

-239 EQLAQLMNKDTIIN
+239 EQLTQLMNKDTIDN

-331 FVMIPKKGNFCLKDT
+331 IVMIPKKGNYCLKEI
-346 DSNNKINKGN
+346 DSNSKINKR
-356 NNINSNSEVN
+356 NSNNTN
-366 SLTNNLIKL
+366 SNNEIYTLANKLISL

-391 KINKNNKIPLNDISE
+391 KINSNSKVPLNDISE
-406 INPTIDMN
+406 INPTIDIN
-414 FFLQEKNFQLFSKFI
+414 FLMQEKNFQLFSKYI

-439 IINLSKNLYTN
+439 IINISKNLYAN
-450 NNKINKENKNSS
+450 NNKIYKDYKNSS

-475 NVSKFN
+475 NISRFN

-542 IKKNSSNKKSNQVIN
+542 IKKNNSNKKSNQVIN
-557 QTVNLEK
+557 QTMNLEK
-564 QKNMKQNGS
+564 QKNIKQNSS

>member
-1 MIVFI
+1 
-6 LNQMKHSK
+6 MKRTK
-14 QNSNLFNNDKQK
+14 QNSNLFNSNKQK
-26 IKISSQ
+26 IKISSH
-32 KYLNTIEECPESEDI
+32 KHLNTIEECPESEDI
-47 IKKLEAMDFS
+47 IKKLEAMEFS
-57 TDKSFETPF
+57 SDKSFETPF

-71 TKDKIINKISNLNKS
+71 TRDKIINKISNLNKS
-86 ISVPNLYIENLEE
+86 ISVPNLYIENFEE
-99 IPLDLKS
+99 IPSDIKS
-106 LKEDEINDSNYLEVL
+106 LKEEEINDSNYLEVL
-121 SRFLNNKEKK
+121 SKFLNNKEKK

-144 REKCNR
+144 KEKCNR
-150 IYMNLQKSNLNINCL
+150 IYMNLQKCNLNINCL

-181 IYQQTEI
+181 IYQQIEL
-188 ILDIVSE
+188 ILDVLSE
-195 LSTKIQEEFAIK
+195 LSTKIQEEYTIK
-207 KDLVNK
+207 KDLITK
-213 LNSLTLSKENYEK
+213 LNNFELNKENYEK

-239 EQLAQLMNKDTIIN
+239 EQLTQLMNKDTIDN
-253 IENNNKKDNSQQGL
+253 IENNSKKDNSQQGL

-331 FVMIPKKGNFCLKDT
+331 IVMIPKKGNYCLKEI
-346 DSNNKINKGN
+346 DSNSKINKR
-356 NNINSNSEVN
+356 NSNNTN
-366 SLTNNLIKL
+366 SNNEIYTLANKLISL

-391 KINKNNKIPLNDISE
+391 KINSNSKVPLNDISE
-406 INPTIDMN
+406 INPTIDIN
-414 FFLQEKNFQLFSKFI
+414 FLMQEKNFQLFSKYI

-439 IINLSKNLYTN
+439 IINISKNLYAN

-462 MTMKNSS
+462 MTLKNSS

-475 NVSKFN
+475 NISRFN

-526 SYLNFYNNND
+526 SYLNFYNNNY

-542 IKKNSSNKKSNQVIN
+542 IKKNNSNKKSNQVIN
-557 QTVNLEK
+557 QTMNLEK
-564 QKNMKQNGS
+564 QKNIKQNSS

>member
-1 MIVFI
+1 
-6 LNQMKHSK
+6 MKRTK
-14 QNSNLFNNDKQK
+14 QNSNLFNNNKQK
-26 IKISSQ
+26 IKISSH
-32 KYLNTIEECPESEDI
+32 KHLNTIEECPESEDI
-47 IKKLEAMDFS
+47 IKKLEAMEFS

-71 TKDKIINKISNLNKS
+71 TRDKIINKISNLNKS
-86 ISVPNLYIENLEE
+86 ISVPNLYIENFEE
-99 IPLDLKS
+99 IPSDIKS
-106 LKEDEINDSNYLEVL
+106 LKEEEINDSNYLEVL
-121 SRFLNNKEKK
+121 SKFLNNKEKK

-144 REKCNR
+144 KEKCNR
-150 IYMNLQKSNLNINCL
+150 IYMNLQKCNLNINCL

-181 IYQQTEI
+181 IYQQIEL
-188 ILDIVSE
+188 ILDVVSE
-195 LSTKIQEEFAIK
+195 LSTKIQEEYTIK
-207 KDLVNK
+207 KDLITK
-213 LNSLTLSKENYEK
+213 LNNFELNKENYEK

-239 EQLAQLMNKDTIIN
+239 EQLTQLMNKDTIDN

-331 FVMIPKKGNFCLKDT
+331 IVMIPKKGNYCLKEN
-346 DSNNKINKGN
+346 DSNSKINKR
-356 NNINSNSEVN
+356 NSNNTN
-366 SLTNNLIKL
+366 SNNEIYTLANKLISL

-391 KINKNNKIPLNDISE
+391 KINSNSKVPLNDISE
-406 INPTIDMN
+406 INPTIDIN
-414 FFLQEKNFQLFSKFI
+414 FLMQEKNFQLFSKYI
-429 SCNIDIINNK
+429 SCNIDIINSK
-439 IINLSKNLYTN
+439 IINISKNLYAN

-462 MTMKNSS
+462 MTLKNSS

-475 NVSKFN
+475 NISRFN

-542 IKKNSSNKKSNQVIN
+542 IKKNNSNKKSNQVIN
-557 QTVNLEK
+557 QTMNLEK
-564 QKNMKQNGS
+564 QKNIKQNSS

>member
-1 MIVFI
+1 
-6 LNQMKHSK
+6 MKRTK
-14 QNSNLFNNDKQK
+14 QNSNLFNSNKQK
-26 IKISSQ
+26 IKISSH
-32 KYLNTIEECPESEDI
+32 KHLNTIEECPESEDI
-47 IKKLEAMDFS
+47 IKKLEAMEFS

-71 TKDKIINKISNLNKS
+71 TRDKIINKISNLNKS
-86 ISVPNLYIENLEE
+86 ISVPNLYIENFEE
-99 IPLDLKS
+99 IPSDIKS
-106 LKEDEINDSNYLEVL
+106 LKEEEINDSNYLEVL
-121 SRFLNNKEKK
+121 SKFLNNKEKK

-144 REKCNR
+144 KEKCNR
-150 IYMNLQKSNLNINCL
+150 IYMNLQKCNLNINCL

-181 IYQQTEI
+181 IYQQIEL
-188 ILDIVSE
+188 ILDVVSE
-195 LSTKIQEEFAIK
+195 LSTKIQEEYTIK
-207 KDLVNK
+207 KDLITK
-213 LNSLTLSKENYEK
+213 LNNFELNKENYEK

-239 EQLAQLMNKDTIIN
+239 EQLTQLMNKDTIDN

-331 FVMIPKKGNFCLKDT
+331 IVMIPKKGNYCLKEI
-346 DSNNKINKGN
+346 DSNSKINKR
-356 NNINSNSEVN
+356 NSNNTN
-366 SLTNNLIKL
+366 SNNEIYTLANKLISL

-391 KINKNNKIPLNDISE
+391 KINSNSKVPLNDISE
-406 INPTIDMN
+406 INPTIDIN
-414 FFLQEKNFQLFSKFI
+414 FLMQEKNFQLFSKYI

-439 IINLSKNLYTN
+439 IINISKNLYAN

-462 MTMKNSS
+462 MTLKNSS

-475 NVSKFN
+475 NISRFN

-542 IKKNSSNKKSNQVIN
+542 IKKNNSNKKSNQVIN
-557 QTVNLEK
+557 QTMNLEK
-564 QKNMKQNGS
+564 QKNIKQNSS

>member
-1 MIVFI
+1 
-6 LNQMKHSK
+6 MKRTK
-14 QNSNLFNNDKQK
+14 QNSNLFNNNKQK
-26 IKISSQ
+26 IKISSH
-32 KYLNTIEECPESEDI
+32 KHLNTIEECPESEDI
-47 IKKLEAMDFS
+47 IKKLETMEFS

-71 TKDKIINKISNLNKS
+71 TRDKIINKISNLNKS
-86 ISVPNLYIENLEE
+86 ISVPNLYIENFEE
-99 IPLDLKS
+99 IPSDIKS
-106 LKEDEINDSNYLEVL
+106 LKEEEINDSNYLEVL
-121 SRFLNNKEKK
+121 SKFLNNKEKK

-144 REKCNR
+144 KEKCNR
-150 IYMNLQKSNLNINCL
+150 IYMNLQKCNLNINCL

-181 IYQQTEI
+181 IYQQIEL
-188 ILDIVSE
+188 ILDVVSE
-195 LSTKIQEEFAIK
+195 LSTKIQEEYTIK
-207 KDLVNK
+207 KDLITK
-213 LNSLTLSKENYEK
+213 LNNFELNKENYEK

-239 EQLAQLMNKDTIIN
+239 EQLTQLMNKDTIDN

-331 FVMIPKKGNFCLKDT
+331 IVMIPKKGNYCLKEN
-346 DSNNKINKGN
+346 DSNSKINKR
-356 NNINSNSEVN
+356 NSNNTN
-366 SLTNNLIKL
+366 SNNEIYTLANKLISL

-391 KINKNNKIPLNDISE
+391 KINSNSKVPLNDISE
-406 INPTIDMN
+406 INPTIDIN
-414 FFLQEKNFQLFSKFI
+414 FLMQEKNFQLFSKYI

-439 IINLSKNLYTN
+439 IINISKNLYAN

-462 MTMKNSS
+462 MTLKNSS

-475 NVSKFN
+475 NISRFN

-542 IKKNSSNKKSNQVIN
+542 IKKNNSNKKSNQVIN
-557 QTVNLEK
+557 QTMNLEK
-564 QKNMKQNGS
+564 QKNIKQNSS

>member
-1 MIVFI
+1 
-6 LNQMKHSK
+6 MKHSK
-14 QNSNLFNNDKQK
+14 QNSNLFNNNKQK

-32 KYLNTIEECPESEDI
+32 KHLNSIEECPESEDI

-71 TKDKIINKISNLNKS
+71 TRDKIINKISNLNKS
-86 ISVPNLYIENLEE
+86 ISVPNLYIENFEE
-99 IPLDLKS
+99 IPSDIKS
-106 LKEDEINDSNYLEVL
+106 LKEEEINDSNYLEVL
-121 SRFLNNKEKK
+121 SKFLNNKEKK
-131 EEKKLNNINKLSI
+131 DDKKLSNINKISI
-144 REKCNR
+144 KEKCNR
-150 IYMNLQKSNLNINCL
+150 IYMNLQKCNLNINCL

-172 NSIDNSSNN
+172 NSIDNSTNI
-181 IYQQTEI
+181 IYQQTDL

-195 LSTKIQEEFAIK
+195 LSTKIQEEYTIK
-207 KDLVNK
+207 KDLINK
-213 LNSLTLSKENYEK
+213 LNNFELNKENYEK

-239 EQLAQLMNKDTIIN
+239 EQLAQLMNKDTIDN
-253 IENNNKKDNSQQGL
+253 LENNNKKDNNQQGL

-278 QFLFEKILNYKM
+278 QFLFEKILNYKI

-312 IDKLKSKS
+312 IDKFKSKRS
-320 NKNLSIETVNN
+320 KNLSIETVNN
-331 FVMIPKKGNFCLKDT
+331 FVMIPKKGNYCLKEI
-346 DSNNKINKGN
+346 DSNNKINKRN
-356 NNINSNSEVN
+356 SNNINSNNEVC

-375 LLKINR
+375 LLKINK

-406 INPTIDMN
+406 INPTIDVN
-414 FFLQEKNFQLFSKFI
+414 FLLQEKNFQLFSKFI

-439 IINLSKNLYTN
+439 IINSSKYLYAN

-475 NVSKFN
+475 NISRFN
-481 QSIKFFSPENKNAS
+481 HSIKFFSPENKNAS
-495 KTMKNYINLKKT
+495 KSMKNYINLKKT
-507 RNNMRNQKLTRNST
+507 RNNIRNQKLTRNST

-542 IKKNSSNKKSNQVIN
+542 IKKNSSNKKSNQIIN
-557 QTVNLEK
+557 QTLNLEK
-564 QKNMKQNGS
+564 QKNMKQNSS
-573 KFY
+573 KFF

>member
-1 MIVFI
+1 
-6 LNQMKHSK
+6 MKRTK
-14 QNSNLFNNDKQK
+14 QNSNLFNNNKQK
-26 IKISSQ
+26 IKISSH
-32 KYLNTIEECPESEDI
+32 KHLNTIEECPESEDI
-47 IKKLEAMDFS
+47 IKKLEAMEFS

-71 TKDKIINKISNLNKS
+71 TRDKIINKISNLNKS
-86 ISVPNLYIENLEE
+86 ISVPNLYIENFEE
-99 IPLDLKS
+99 IPSDIKS
-106 LKEDEINDSNYLEVL
+106 LKEEEINDSNYLEVL
-121 SRFLNNKEKK
+121 SKFLNNKEKK

-144 REKCNR
+144 KEKCNR
-150 IYMNLQKSNLNINCL
+150 IYMNLQKCNLNINCL

-181 IYQQTEI
+181 IYQQIEL
-188 ILDIVSE
+188 ILDVVSE
-195 LSTKIQEEFAIK
+195 LSTKIQEEYTIK
-207 KDLVNK
+207 KDLITK
-213 LNSLTLSKENYEK
+213 LNNFELNKENYEK

-239 EQLAQLMNKDTIIN
+239 EQLTQLMNKDTIDN

-331 FVMIPKKGNFCLKDT
+331 IVMIPKKGKYCLKEN
-346 DSNNKINKGN
+346 DSNSKINKR
-356 NNINSNSEVN
+356 NSNNTN
-366 SLTNNLIKL
+366 SNNEIYTLANKLISL

-391 KINKNNKIPLNDISE
+391 KINSNSKVPLNDISE
-406 INPTIDMN
+406 INPTIDIN
-414 FFLQEKNFQLFSKFI
+414 FLMQEKNFQLFSKYI
-429 SCNIDIINNK
+429 SCNIDIINSK
-439 IINLSKNLYTN
+439 IINISKNLYTN

-462 MTMKNSS
+462 MTLKNSS

-475 NVSKFN
+475 NISRFN

-542 IKKNSSNKKSNQVIN
+542 IKKNNSNKKSNQVIN
-557 QTVNLEK
+557 QTMNLEK
-564 QKNMKQNGS
+564 QKNIKQNSS

>member
-1 MIVFI
+1 
-6 LNQMKHSK
+6 MKRTK
-14 QNSNLFNNDKQK
+14 QNSNLFNSNKQK
-26 IKISSQ
+26 IKISSH
-32 KYLNTIEECPESEDI
+32 KHLNTIEECPESEDI
-47 IKKLEAMDFS
+47 IKKLETMEFS

-71 TKDKIINKISNLNKS
+71 TRDKIINKISNLNKS
-86 ISVPNLYIENLEE
+86 ISVPNLYIENFEE
-99 IPLDLKS
+99 IPSDIKS
-106 LKEDEINDSNYLEVL
+106 LKEEEINDSNYLEVL
-121 SRFLNNKEKK
+121 SKFLNNKEKK

-144 REKCNR
+144 KEKCNR
-150 IYMNLQKSNLNINCL
+150 IYMNLQKCNLNINCL

-181 IYQQTEI
+181 IYQQIEL
-188 ILDIVSE
+188 ILDVVSE
-195 LSTKIQEEFAIK
+195 LSTKIQEEYTIK
-207 KDLVNK
+207 KDLITK
-213 LNSLTLSKENYEK
+213 LNNFELNKENYEK

-239 EQLAQLMNKDTIIN
+239 EQLTQLMNKDTIDN

-331 FVMIPKKGNFCLKDT
+331 IVMIPKKGNYCLKEN
-346 DSNNKINKGN
+346 DSNSKINKR
-356 NNINSNSEVN
+356 NSNNTN
-366 SLTNNLIKL
+366 SNNEIYTLANKLISL

-391 KINKNNKIPLNDISE
+391 KINSNSKVPLNDISE
-406 INPTIDMN
+406 INPTIDIN
-414 FFLQEKNFQLFSKFI
+414 FLMQEKNFQLFSKYI

-439 IINLSKNLYTN
+439 IINISKNLYAN

-462 MTMKNSS
+462 MTLKNSS

-475 NVSKFN
+475 NISRFN

-542 IKKNSSNKKSNQVIN
+542 IKKNNSNKKSNQVIN
-557 QTVNLEK
+557 QTMNLEK
-564 QKNMKQNGS
+564 QKNIKQNSS

>member
-1 MIVFI
+1 
-6 LNQMKHSK
+6 MKRTK
-14 QNSNLFNNDKQK
+14 QNSNLFNSNKQK
-26 IKISSQ
+26 IKISSH
-32 KYLNTIEECPESEDI
+32 KHLNTIEECPESEDI
-47 IKKLEAMDFS
+47 IKKLEAMEFS

-71 TKDKIINKISNLNKS
+71 TRDKIINKISNLNKS
-86 ISVPNLYIENLEE
+86 ISVPNLYIENFEE
-99 IPLDLKS
+99 IPSDIKS
-106 LKEDEINDSNYLEVL
+106 LKEEEINDSNYLEVL
-121 SRFLNNKEKK
+121 SKFLNNKEKK

-144 REKCNR
+144 KEKCNR
-150 IYMNLQKSNLNINCL
+150 IYMNLQKCNLNINCL

-181 IYQQTEI
+181 IYQQIEL
-188 ILDIVSE
+188 ILDVVSE
-195 LSTKIQEEFAIK
+195 LSTKIQEEYTIK
-207 KDLVNK
+207 KDLITK
-213 LNSLTLSKENYEK
+213 LNNFELNKENYEK

-239 EQLAQLMNKDTIIN
+239 EQLTQLMNKDTIDN
-253 IENNNKKDNSQQGL
+253 IENNNKKYNSQQGL

-331 FVMIPKKGNFCLKDT
+331 IVMIPKKGNYCLKEN
-346 DSNNKINKGN
+346 DSNSKINKRN
-356 NNINSNSEVN
+356 SNNINSNSEIYTLAN
-366 SLTNNLIKL
+366 KLISL

-391 KINKNNKIPLNDISE
+391 KINSNSKVPLNDISE
-406 INPTIDMN
+406 INPTIDIN
-414 FFLQEKNFQLFSKFI
+414 FLMQEKNFQLFSKYI

-439 IINLSKNLYTN
+439 IINISKNLYAN

-462 MTMKNSS
+462 MTLKNSS

-475 NVSKFN
+475 NISRFN

-542 IKKNSSNKKSNQVIN
+542 IKKNNSNKKSNQVIN
-557 QTVNLEK
+557 QTMNLEK
-564 QKNMKQNGS
+564 QKNIKQNSS

>member
-1 MIVFI
+1 
-6 LNQMKHSK
+6 MKRTK
-14 QNSNLFNNDKQK
+14 QNSNLFNNNKQK
-26 IKISSQ
+26 IKISSH
-32 KYLNTIEECPESEDI
+32 KHLNTIEECPESEDI
-47 IKKLEAMDFS
+47 IKKLEAMEFS

-71 TKDKIINKISNLNKS
+71 TRDKIINKISNLNKS
-86 ISVPNLYIENLEE
+86 ISVPNLYIENFEE
-99 IPLDLKS
+99 IPSDIKS
-106 LKEDEINDSNYLEVL
+106 LKEEEINDSNYLEVL
-121 SRFLNNKEKK
+121 SKFLNNKEKK

-144 REKCNR
+144 KEKCNR
-150 IYMNLQKSNLNINCL
+150 IYMNLQKCNLNINCL

-181 IYQQTEI
+181 IYQQIEL
-188 ILDIVSE
+188 ILDVVSE
-195 LSTKIQEEFAIK
+195 LSTKIQEEYTIK
-207 KDLVNK
+207 KDLITK
-213 LNSLTLSKENYEK
+213 LNNFELNKENYEK

-239 EQLAQLMNKDTIIN
+239 EQLTQLMNKDTIDN

-331 FVMIPKKGNFCLKDT
+331 IVMIPKKGNYCLKEN
-346 DSNNKINKGN
+346 DSNSKINKR
-356 NNINSNSEVN
+356 NSNNTN
-366 SLTNNLIKL
+366 SNNEIYTLANKLISL

-391 KINKNNKIPLNDISE
+391 KINSNSKVPLNDISE
-406 INPTIDMN
+406 INPTIDIN
-414 FFLQEKNFQLFSKFI
+414 FLMQEKNFQLFSKYI

-439 IINLSKNLYTN
+439 IINISKNLYAN

-462 MTMKNSS
+462 MTLKNSS

-475 NVSKFN
+475 NISRFN

-526 SYLNFYNNND
+526 SYLNFYNNNY

-542 IKKNSSNKKSNQVIN
+542 IKKNNSNKKSDQAIN
-557 QTVNLEK
+557 QTMNLEK
-564 QKNMKQNGS
+564 QKNIKQNSS

>member
-1 MIVFI
+1 
-6 LNQMKHSK
+6 MKRTK
-14 QNSNLFNNDKQK
+14 QNSNLFNSNKQK
-26 IKISSQ
+26 IKISSH
-32 KYLNTIEECPESEDI
+32 KHLNTIEECPESEDI
-47 IKKLEAMDFS
+47 IKKLEAMEFS

-71 TKDKIINKISNLNKS
+71 TRDKIINKISNLNKS
-86 ISVPNLYIENLEE
+86 ISVPNLYIENFEE
-99 IPLDLKS
+99 IPSDIKS
-106 LKEDEINDSNYLEVL
+106 LKEEEINDSNYLEVL
-121 SRFLNNKEKK
+121 SKFLNNKEKK

-144 REKCNR
+144 KEKCNR
-150 IYMNLQKSNLNINCL
+150 IYMNLQKCNLNINCL

-181 IYQQTEI
+181 IYQRIEL
-188 ILDIVSE
+188 ILDVVSE
-195 LSTKIQEEFAIK
+195 LSTKIQEEYTIK
-207 KDLVNK
+207 KDLITK
-213 LNSLTLSKENYEK
+213 LNNFELNKENYEK

-239 EQLAQLMNKDTIIN
+239 EQLTQLMNKDTIDN

-331 FVMIPKKGNFCLKDT
+331 IVMIPKKGNYCLKEI
-346 DSNNKINKGN
+346 DSNSKINKR
-356 NNINSNSEVN
+356 NSNNTN
-366 SLTNNLIKL
+366 SNNEIYTLANKLISL

-391 KINKNNKIPLNDISE
+391 KINLNSKVPLNDISE
-406 INPTIDMN
+406 INPTIDIN
-414 FFLQEKNFQLFSKFI
+414 FLMQEKNFQLFSKYI

-439 IINLSKNLYTN
+439 IINISKNLYAN

-462 MTMKNSS
+462 MTLKNSS

-475 NVSKFN
+475 NISRFN

-542 IKKNSSNKKSNQVIN
+542 IKKNNSNKKSNQVIN
-557 QTVNLEK
+557 QTINLEK
-564 QKNMKQNGS
+564 QKNIKQNSS